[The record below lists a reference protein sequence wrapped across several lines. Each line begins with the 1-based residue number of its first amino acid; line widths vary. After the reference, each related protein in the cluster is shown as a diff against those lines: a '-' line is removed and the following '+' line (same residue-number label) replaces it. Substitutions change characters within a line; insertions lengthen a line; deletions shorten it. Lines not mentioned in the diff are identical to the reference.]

1 MSNNRVII
9 IDEKG
14 RQRRE
19 GGGAVR
25 QIVEWLVFAVIMAGA
40 YWFILPPLNWR
51 SDEFWGFILFA
62 LVVRFLISAF
72 SSVKKAVAGIAELD
86 KNKRKAKSDIKDS
99 FKGLGKL
106 SKVLLIIAAAIVV
119 FMLVAGIIGLELFN
133 ASSYAKLIENKNGD
147 FTADV
152 AEISMSSIPVVDR
165 DTATRLGQR
174 KLGEM
179 SDLVSQF
186 EVDDYYYTQI
196 NYNGSPYRVTPLRYG
211 DFFKWMNNQSE
222 GVPAYVI
229 VNMVTQETELVR
241 LNDGIKYSNGEYFM
255 RDLNRHLRFKYPTK
269 IFDNISFELDD
280 DGTPYW
286 IASVV
291 EYRIGIWNGRDI
303 AGAVMCNA
311 VTGEC
316 TYYDIDDIPTW
327 VDQVYDAEMLF
338 EQLIYNGKYQ
348 SGFFNSIFGQKGVMA
363 PTDGY
368 NYLALDD
375 DVYLYTGITSV
386 ASDESNVGFVLINL
400 RTKESRYYVCPGAE
414 EYSAMESAQGVVQDL
429 GYQSTF
435 PILLNINDRP
445 TYFVSLKDSAG
456 LVKMYAFIDVQHY
469 QVVATGSTIR
479 EAREN
484 YTKRLAEDVGGY
496 GDAVSEPEPENKTAS
511 GVISELSS
519 AVLESKTH
527 YYILLEGDSNVYIA
541 AVDLNDK
548 LPFVKSGDSV
558 VISYYE
564 NNGKI
569 TVTEIGIQ

>member
-9 IDEKG
+9 IDENG

-86 KNKRKAKSDIKDS
+86 KNKRKAKSDIKGS

-327 VDQVYDAEMLF
+327 VDQVYNAEMLF

-400 RTKESRYYVCPGAE
+400 RTKESHYYVCPGAE

-435 PILLNINDRP
+435 QLLLNINDRP